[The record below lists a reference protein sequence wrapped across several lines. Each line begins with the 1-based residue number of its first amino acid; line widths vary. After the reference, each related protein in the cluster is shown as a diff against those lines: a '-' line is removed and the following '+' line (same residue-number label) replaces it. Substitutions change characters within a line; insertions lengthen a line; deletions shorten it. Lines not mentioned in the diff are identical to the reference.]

1 MKAPLRWA
9 ALAAA
14 LAALLLAWHFQL
26 LPLAWHWAGMQGRAA
41 QWQHRSLWLPHYRV
55 GIEAR
60 PIEGLADNLS
70 GLTYNAATGTLFTVI
85 NRPAQ
90 VAELTTDGRLLRRL
104 PLAGVPDPEGITH
117 VRDDLYVIA
126 GEGAGRLHWVR
137 IGSGQTEVSVART
150 SSLGLGVDTLRNHG
164 LEGVSWDET
173 THRLFIAQEKWPLR
187 VLVLEGVDDTPAR
200 PRVREWRP
208 AGLGALPLGDLS
220 SLTVHDPSGHL
231 LLLSEESALLTEYA
245 PDGTLVSLLPLWRG
259 MQGLRHKVPQPEGVA
274 VGARGELY
282 IVSEPNLFYRFEKPG
297 MALAPADPA

>member
-1 MKAPLRWA
+1 MTAAPRRA
-9 ALAAA
+9 ALILVPVAM
-14 LAALLLAWHFQL
+14 LLAWHFQL

-90 VAELTTDGRLLRRL
+90 VAELTTDGRLLRRM
-104 PLAGVPDPEGITH
+104 PLAGVPDPEGIAH
-117 VRDDLYVIA
+117 VRNDLYVIA
-126 GEGAGRLHWVR
+126 GEREGRLHWVR
-137 IGSGQTEVSVART
+137 IGPGQTEVSVAHAP
-150 SSLGLGVDTLRNHG
+150 SLGLGADTLLNHG
-164 LEGVSWDET
+164 LEGVSWDEAT
-173 THRLFIAQEKWPLR
+173 RRLFVAQEKWPRR
-187 VLVLEGVDDTPAR
+187 VLVLDGMDDTPAR
-200 PRVREWRP
+200 PRVREWHP
-208 AGLGALPLGDLS
+208 AGFGALPLGDLS

-259 MQGLRHKVPQPEGVA
+259 MHGLRHKVPQPEGVA

-297 MALAPADPA
+297 MALAAADPA